1 MTDLK
6 GKTVFVS
13 GGSRGIGLAIA
24 LRAARDGANV
34 AIAAKTAEPHPKLKG
49 TIYTAADEIR
59 ASGGKALP
67 ILCDIRD
74 EAQVMAAVDQTV
86 AEFGGIDIC
95 VNNASAISLT
105 DSQATDMKRFD
116 LMMGI
121 NTRGTF
127 MVSKYCIPHLKKA
140 DNPHILTLSPPL
152 DIKAKWF
159 EHSTAYTLAKF
170 GMSLCVLG
178 LSAELKAAGVA
189 VNALWPRT
197 TIATAAVGNLLG
209 GDAMM
214 RASRTPEI
222 MADAAYVIFT
232 KPSREFTG
240 QFCIDDRLLYASG
253 VRDFEPYRVDP
264 SVPLM
269 SDFFVPD
276 DDVPPP
282 GVTVMALPSM
292 GEAQKSR

>member
-1 MTDLK
+1 MTSLK
-6 GKTVFVS
+6 GKTLFVS

-59 ASGGKALP
+59 AAGGRALP
-67 ILCDIRD
+67 ILCDIRE
-74 EAQVMAAVDQTV
+74 EAQVMAAIERSV

-105 DSQATDMKRFD
+105 NSQATDMKRFD

-140 DNPHILTLSPPL
+140 ENPHILMLSPPL
-152 DIKAKWF
+152 DMKAKWF
-159 EHSTAYTLAKF
+159 EDSTAYTMAKF
-170 GMSLCVLG
+170 GMSMCVLG
-178 LSAELKAAGVA
+178 LSGELKRAGVA

-222 MADAAYVIFT
+222 MSDAAHVIFS
-232 KPSREFTG
+232 KPARDFTG
-240 QFCIDDRLLYASG
+240 RFCIDDKVLYDSG
-253 VRDFEPYRVDP
+253 VRDFERYRVDP
-264 SVPLM
+264 SVALM

-282 GVTVMALPSM
+282 GVTVTALPSV
-292 GEAQKSR
+292 GGAQTSR

>member
-1 MTDLK
+1 MTTLK
-6 GKTVFVS
+6 DKTLFIT

-34 AIAAKTAEPHPKLKG
+34 AIAAKTTTPQPKLEG
-49 TIYTAADEIR
+49 TIYTAAEAIK
-59 ASGGKALP
+59 AAGGKALP
-67 ILCDIRD
+67 LICDIRD
-74 EAQVMAAVDQTV
+74 EAQVLSAIEMTV

-105 DSQATDMKRFD
+105 DSQRTEMKRFD

-127 MVSKYCIPHLKKA
+127 MVSKYCIPHLRKA
-140 DNPHILTLSPPL
+140 ANPHIMMLSPPL
-152 DIKAKWF
+152 DMKAKWF
-159 EHSTAYTLAKF
+159 EHSTAYTMAKF
-170 GMSLCVLG
+170 GMSMCVLG
-178 LSAELKAAGVA
+178 LSAELRSSGVA

-197 TIATAAVGNLLG
+197 PIATAAVGNLLG

-222 MADAAYVIFT
+222 LADAAHVIFT
-232 KPSREFTG
+232 KPAREFTG
-240 QFCIDDRLLYASG
+240 RFCIDDKVLFDAG
-253 VRDFEPYRVDP
+253 VHDFERYRVDP
-264 SVPLM
+264 SVPLL

-282 GVTVMALPSM
+282 GVKVMPLASLGAVSH
-292 GEAQKSR
+292 

>member
-1 MTDLK
+1 MASLK
-6 GKTVFVS
+6 GKTLFVS
-13 GGSRGIGLAIA
+13 GASRGIGLAIA
-24 LRAARDGANV
+24 LRAAKDGANV

-59 ASGGKALP
+59 AAGGNALP
-67 ILCDIRD
+67 VLCDIRD
-74 EAQVMAAVDQTV
+74 EAQVIEAIDKTA

-105 DSQATDMKRFD
+105 NSQMTDMKRFD

-127 MVSKYCIPHLKKA
+127 MVSKYCVPHLKKA
-140 DNPHILTLSPPL
+140 ANPHILMLSPPL
-152 DIKAKWF
+152 DLQVKWF
-159 EHSTAYTLAKF
+159 ERSTAYTIAKF

-178 LSAELKAAGVA
+178 LSGELKDAGIA

-197 TIATAAVGNLLG
+197 TIATAAIGNLLG

-214 RASRTPEI
+214 RASRKPEV
-222 MADAAYVIFT
+222 MADAAYVILT

-240 QFCIDDRLLYASG
+240 QFCIDDKVLYESG

-264 SVPLM
+264 SMPLA

-282 GVTVMALPSM
+282 GVVIRKMGSMAPPS
-292 GEAQKSR
+292 R

>member
-1 MTDLK
+1 MTSLK
-6 GKTVFVS
+6 GKTLFIS
-13 GGSRGIGLAIA
+13 GASRGIGLAIA

-34 AIAAKTAEPHPKLKG
+34 AIAAKTTEPHPRLKG
-49 TIYTAADEIR
+49 TIYTAADEVR
-59 ASGGKALP
+59 SAGGKALP
-67 ILCDIRD
+67 LVCDIRD
-74 EAQVMAAVDQTV
+74 ETQVMAAIEATV
-86 AEFGGIDIC
+86 AQFGGIDIC

-105 DSQATDMKRFD
+105 TSQGTDMKRFD

-140 DNPHILTLSPPL
+140 ENPHMLMLSPPL
-152 DIKAKWF
+152 DMKAKWF
-159 EHSTAYTLAKF
+159 AHSTAYSIAKY
-170 GMSLCVLG
+170 GMSMCVLG
-178 LSAELKAAGVA
+178 LSAELKDAGIA

-222 MADAAYVIFT
+222 MGDAAYVIFT

-240 QFCIDDRLLYASG
+240 QFCIDDKVLYASG
-253 VRDFEPYRVDP
+253 ARDFDRYRVD
-264 SVPLM
+264 STVPLM

-282 GVTVMALPSM
+282 GVSVTPLPSV
-292 GEAQKSR
+292 GGAQKAR